1 MMKNAMIL
9 ELWLVKINM
18 NMIKIKRIKNIKIM
32 LIKENEINL
41 IY

>member
-32 LIKENEINL
+32 LIKENENNL